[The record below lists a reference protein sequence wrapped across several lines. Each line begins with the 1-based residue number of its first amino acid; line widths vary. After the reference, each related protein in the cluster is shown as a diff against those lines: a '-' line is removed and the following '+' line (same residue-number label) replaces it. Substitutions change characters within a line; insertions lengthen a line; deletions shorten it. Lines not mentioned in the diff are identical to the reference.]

1 MRKLTIKLAL
11 LISILASAPSV
22 LAQTA
27 TQPLVNAHAHNDYK
41 HERPFWDAFEN
52 GFCSFEVDIYRVEDK
67 LLVAHDFVELLQK
80 QQTIQELYLDPM
92 KQVISKNGGRLY
104 PDGPQTITL
113 LVDIKQNGPEV
124 FELLK
129 QVLLEYKDILC
140 CVDDGDYQTRAIK
153 VIISGDRPKE
163 LILKDADRIMTLDG
177 RISDLESDLSPVLM
191 PLVSDRWGSHFQ
203 WKGEGEFYKTERRK
217 LRKFVQAAHDAGR
230 KIRFWATPESPA
242 LWEELAAAGVD
253 MINTDK
259 LPELKAFLSSRS
271 KTNTTEKQQVDD
283 SVTRI
288 GMIGCHR
295 QDKPSPAFNRY
306 IQAHP
311 DIMVW
316 MGDNV
321 YADTPDDISY
331 IEKCYNRLAS
341 QTAFQK
347 LREDVPFVVTWD
359 DHDFGLNN
367 EGKNY
372 KLKDESRKL
381 FRKFWEMEEFI
392 PADREGIYHARYFGE
407 GDTRLQ
413 LIMLDTR
420 YNRDD
425 EGDVSDTLGDSQWK
439 WLEEELK
446 KPAKL
451 RLIASGY
458 QVLLDRDQEFETW
471 SKFPAAKKR
480 LFDLIQKTKANGVI
494 FLAGDQHYGEVS
506 RQKSAIG
513 YDAIEF
519 MFSGIN
525 QEEPHV
531 FNSYRVSPVAHALNS
546 YAIMDIQ
553 WKRSEIDVPH
563 ITFRC
568 FDADTNE
575 PELTYRVNFSEL
587 QVSDP

>member
-1 MRKLTIKLAL
+1 M
-11 LISILASAPSV
+11 
-22 LAQTA
+22 
-27 TQPLVNAHAHNDYK
+27 
-41 HERPFWDAFEN
+41 
-52 GFCSFEVDIYRVEDK
+52 
-67 LLVAHDFVELLQK
+67 
-80 QQTIQELYLDPM
+80 
-92 KQVISKNGGRLY
+92 
-104 PDGPQTITL
+104 
-113 LVDIKQNGPEV
+113 
-124 FELLK
+124 
-129 QVLLEYKDILC
+129 
-140 CVDDGDYQTRAIK
+140 
-153 VIISGDRPKE
+153 
-163 LILKDADRIMTLDG
+163 
-177 RISDLESDLSPVLM
+177 
-191 PLVSDRWGSHFQ
+191 
-203 WKGEGEFYKTERRK
+203 
-217 LRKFVQAAHDAGR
+217 
-230 KIRFWATPESPA
+230 
-242 LWEELAAAGVD
+242 
-253 MINTDK
+253 
-259 LPELKAFLSSRS
+259 
-271 KTNTTEKQQVDD
+271 
-283 SVTRI
+283 TRI

-306 IQAHP
+306 IQARP

-321 YADTPDDISY
+321 YADTRDDISF
-331 IEKCYNRLAS
+331 IEKCYKRMAS
-341 QTAFQK
+341 QTSFQK

-372 KLKDESRKL
+372 GLKDESRKL
-381 FRKFWEMEEFI
+381 FRKFWEMEDFI
-392 PADREGIYHARYFGE
+392 PADRQGIFHARYFGE

-425 EGDVSDTLGDSQWK
+425 EGDDSDTLGEPQWK

-458 QVLLDRDQEFETW
+458 QVLLDREQKFETW
-471 SKFPAAKKR
+471 SKFPAARKR
-480 LFDLIQKTKANGVI
+480 LFELIQKTKAEGVI

-506 RQKSAIG
+506 RQKNAIG

-553 WKRSEIDVPH
+553 WEKSDIDVPH
-563 ITFRC
+563 VVFRC
-568 FDADTNE
+568 FDADSNV

-587 QVSDP
+587 AIP